1 MAEWLRQPTGDSE
14 GKASGKRTASVR
26 WVAVGFVTT
35 KDALA
40 DASFPV
46 VYNDAHPDYSA
57 ASGMRCNSI
66 RIDATGFK
74 VMTVTANYA
83 FPENGDEHD
92 PPEPSLTNATIYS
105 WQTVQESVQIDRD
118 WAGNAIVTSAG
129 RAVTGITRP
138 MNYKRLTITRWESS
152 YNLSQA
158 LTYENTVNADTFE
171 GAAGGSVKCSIIQP
185 STQYTALSATIPID
199 YMFDFKSPTVWG
211 AYPWRLFITDKDSWA
226 LCTINSATQW
236 VRIVGA
242 DGHPAGDV
250 PLNGQGVPLSG
261 YVTYFERATDPEPK
275 GSPSWVTQATPTGAT
290 VVTAGSLKQ
299 LRWMVLPEMVFS
311 GLGF

>member
-1 MAEWLRQPTGDSE
+1 
-14 GKASGKRTASVR
+14 
-26 WVAVGFVTT
+26 
-35 KDALA
+35 
-40 DASFPV
+40 
-46 VYNDAHPDYSA
+46 
-57 ASGMRCNSI
+57 MRCNSI

-74 VMTVTANYA
+74 VMTVTANYS

-118 WAGNAIVTSAG
+118 WEGNAIVTSAG

-138 MNYKRLTITRWESS
+138 MNYKRLTITRWESN

-158 LTYENTVNADTFE
+158 LAYENTVNSDTFE

-211 AYPWRLFITDKDSWA
+211 AYPWRLFVTDKDSWA
-226 LCTINSATQW
+226 LATINSATEW
-236 VRIVGA
+236 VRIVGV
-242 DGHPAGDV
+242 DGHPVGDV
-250 PLNGQGVPLSG
+250 PLNGQGVPVSG

-290 VVTAGSLKQ
+290 VVAAGSLKQ